1 MNKKYI
7 YIGLGLLAVGGV
19 AYFVF
24 RKKNEV
30 TSENV
35 EKLTVDKELSVN
47 PTKDLPTSTPRKS
60 GKEKIAE
67 AISGAKSAVSG
78 ASTAVRNVFRERPV
92 DVTVDPRLA
101 EATKLRDEADKI
113 RNAKGFN
120 NLRWR
125 GALNGLRLNLAQQ
138 QFILGNLNT
147 ATTDEKLI
155 AAQKALETAQ
165 RM

>member
-30 TSENV
+30 TSDNV
-35 EKLTVDKELSVN
+35 EQITVDKELQVEAVKGN
-47 PTKDLPTSTPRKS
+47 PTLEQRKS
-60 GKEKIAE
+60 GRAKVQE
-67 AISGAKSAVSG
+67 AVSGVVSGAKGVVK
-78 ASTAVRNVFRERPV
+78 TIFKEKPV
-92 DVTVDPRLA
+92 DVSVDSRLA
-101 EATKLRDEADKI
+101 EAVRLRDEADKI
-113 RNAKGFN
+113 RLAKGKSN
-120 NLRWR
+120 IAWR

-138 QFILGNLNT
+138 QFILGNRNT
-147 ATTDEKLI
+147 ASTEEKLV
-155 AAQKALETAQ
+155 AGKKALETAQ

>member
-30 TSENV
+30 TSDNV
-35 EKLTVDKELSVN
+35 EQITVDKELQVEAVKGN
-47 PTKDLPTSTPRKS
+47 PTLEQRKS
-60 GKEKIAE
+60 GKVKE
-67 AISGAKSAVSG
+67 AVSG
-78 ASTAVRNVFRERPV
+78 VVAGAKGVVKTIFKEKPI
-92 DVTVDPRLA
+92 DVSVDPRLA
-101 EATKLRDEADKI
+101 EAVRLRDEADKI
-113 RNAKGFN
+113 RLAKGKSN
-120 NLRWR
+120 VSWR

-138 QFILGNLNT
+138 QFILGNRNT
-147 ATTDEKLI
+147 ASTEEKLV
-155 AAQKALETAQ
+155 AGQKALATAQ

>member
-30 TSENV
+30 TTDNV
-35 EKLTVDKELSVN
+35 EQITVDKELQVEAVKGN
-47 PTKDLPTSTPRKS
+47 PTLEQRKS
-60 GKEKIAE
+60 GKVKE
-67 AISGAKSAVSG
+67 AVSGVVSGAKGVVK
-78 ASTAVRNVFRERPV
+78 TIFKEKPV
-92 DVTVDPRLA
+92 DVSVDPRLA
-101 EATKLRDEADKI
+101 EAVRLRDEADKI
-113 RNAKGFN
+113 RLAKGKSN
-120 NLRWR
+120 IAWR

-138 QFILGNLNT
+138 QFILGNRNT
-147 ATTDEKLI
+147 ASTEEKLV
-155 AAQKALETAQ
+155 AGKKALETAQ